1 MRLTQHINDF
11 RVLEIVQNEEYLTA
25 ADTSIIK
32 RRENFEEVNL
42 DSEDLGQ
49 LLKIKMICFCNLCI

>member
-11 RVLEIVQNEEYLTA
+11 RVLEIEEYLTA

-49 LLKIKMICFCNLCI
+49 LLKIKIICFCNLCI